1 MKTRFLFVWLAASM
15 GLLCAGSAGQATAQT
30 QTQTQTQAGDA
41 SQRAARIVIGYPPG
55 QSIDTVGRYLASA
68 LSRKLDRTFFVEN
81 VPGQSGSIALGNV
94 ARSAGDL
101 NTLTFSASSALVI
114 NPILFKAVRYSTL
127 KNFEPVATL
136 YDTPLLLLVNARLPV
151 DSVESLIRY
160 ANSHPGEISFSSPG
174 VGSVSHLAMTEFI
187 RRTQLKFVHVPYQGA
202 APSLTALAAGQ
213 VQVTFEGVAAAA
225 PLLQAGRIKALAISS
240 AKRLPQHESIP
251 TVAESGLAG
260 FDVVPWVGL
269 LAPAGVPP
277 DRIAEIWRAVQAI
290 LQTGEYTALIEQV
303 GGRQAV
309 RSPPEFRTFLEAEV
323 PRWQQ
328 FIKVSGVVAE

>member
-1 MKTRFLFVWLAASM
+1 MKVRFLFVWIAASM
-15 GLLCAGSAGQATAQT
+15 GLLSIGMSDQAEA
-30 QTQTQTQAGDA
+30 QTQTQAGDA
-41 SQRAARIVIGYPPG
+41 SHRSSRIVIGYPPG
-55 QSIDTVGRYLASA
+55 QSVDTVGRYLASA
-68 LSRKLDRTFFVEN
+68 LSRKLDRNFFVEN

-114 NPILFKAVRYSTL
+114 NPILFKAVRYNTL

-136 YDTPLLLLVNARLPV
+136 YDTPLLLLVNSRLPI
-151 DSVESLIRY
+151 DSVESLVSY

-187 RRTQLKFVHVPYQGA
+187 RRTKLKFVHVPYQGA

-213 VQVTFEGVAAAA
+213 VQVTFEGVAAAT
-225 PLLQAGRIKALAISS
+225 PLLQGGRIKALAISS
-240 AKRLPQHESIP
+240 AKRLPKLESIP
-251 TVAESGLAG
+251 TVAESGLPG

-269 LAPAGVPP
+269 LTPSGVAPDKV
-277 DRIAEIWRAVQAI
+277 AEIWNAMQAI
-290 LQTGEYTALIEQV
+290 LQTDEYTALIEQV

-309 RSPPEFRTFLEAEV
+309 RSPPEFRKFLQAEV
-323 PRWQQ
+323 PRWQE
-328 FIKVSGVVAE
+328 FIKVSGVTAE